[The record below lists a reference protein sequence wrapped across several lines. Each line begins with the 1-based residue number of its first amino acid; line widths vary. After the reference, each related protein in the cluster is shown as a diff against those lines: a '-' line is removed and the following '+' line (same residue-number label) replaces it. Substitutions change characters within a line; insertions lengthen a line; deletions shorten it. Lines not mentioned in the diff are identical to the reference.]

1 VAQPALL
8 VLTEGITS
16 VVALIFILLTP
27 LHKIASGGRMIYRW
41 HSSPLILLRTD
52 EFGKNEF

>member
-1 VAQPALL
+1 LL

-16 VVALIFILLTP
+16 VVASIFILLTP
-27 LHKIASGGRMIYRW
+27 LHKIASGRRMIYRW
-41 HSSPLILLRTD
+41 HNSPLIHSGMK

>member
-1 VAQPALL
+1 LSQPALL

-27 LHKIASGGRMIYRW
+27 LHKIASTARMIYRW
-41 HSSPLILLRTD
+41 HTPPVIRCGD
-52 EFGKNEF
+52 EGVWEE